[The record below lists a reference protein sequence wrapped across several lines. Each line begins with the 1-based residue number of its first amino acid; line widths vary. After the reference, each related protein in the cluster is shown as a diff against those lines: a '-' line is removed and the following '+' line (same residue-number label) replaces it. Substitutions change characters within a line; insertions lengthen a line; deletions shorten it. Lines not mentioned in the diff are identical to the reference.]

1 MSSTASTATTRSR
14 SLRAKSKLHLCR
26 TTIASEAQQSRSR
39 RRPTSLWIATSLRS
53 SRFHSNAVCPGV
65 PILKFC
71 APSQGPRPCNSLSAS
86 SGIVGGADAGGTPA
100 RRSVCPS
107 TSNSRLGR
115 KSPVAQGMG
124 RVETMEARYVGVD
137 VSKDRLDVHVLPEG
151 AAFAVARD
159 GKGLAEL
166 VERLSALQP
175 QRIAVEATG
184 GFETIVAAALAGAS
198 LPLVI
203 VNPAQVRHFAQA
215 LGRRAKTDPIDA
227 SMIARFVEA
236 TKPDL
241 HPLADEAAQLLAD
254 LVARRRQI
262 IEMIVAERN
271 RERRVHFKR
280 IHKSIVRLIAA
291 LEKELSEIDAEI
303 DASVRGSPAWRE
315 KEDLFASVPGVG
327 PITARALIAELPEL
341 GTLDGKRIA
350 SLAGLAPFTRQSGQW
365 KGKAMIAGGRK
376 SVRSALFL
384 ASLPA
389 CRHNPV
395 LKAFRQ
401 RLIDAGKPKMLVAIA
416 AARKLLT
423 ILNAILRDK
432 QPWRPETA

>member
-1 MSSTASTATTRSR
+1 
-14 SLRAKSKLHLCR
+14 
-26 TTIASEAQQSRSR
+26 
-39 RRPTSLWIATSLRS
+39 
-53 SRFHSNAVCPGV
+53 
-65 PILKFC
+65 
-71 APSQGPRPCNSLSAS
+71 
-86 SGIVGGADAGGTPA
+86 
-100 RRSVCPS
+100 
-107 TSNSRLGR
+107 
-115 KSPVAQGMG
+115 
-124 RVETMEARYVGVD
+124 MEARYVGVD

-166 VERLSALQP
+166 VARLSALQP
-175 QRIAVEATG
+175 ERIAVEARG
-184 GFETIVAAALAGAS
+184 GFETVVAAALAGAS

-241 HPLADEAAQLLAD
+241 RPLADEATQLLAD

-262 IEMIVAERN
+262 IEMQIIEMIVAERN
-271 RERRVHFKR
+271 REKRVVVRRIR
-280 IHKSIVRLIAA
+280 NSIARLIAA
-291 LEKELSEIDAEI
+291 LEKELAEIDAEI

-315 KEDLFASVPGVG
+315 KEDLLASVPGVG
-327 PITARALIAELPEL
+327 PITARTLIAELPEL

-365 KGKAMIAGGRK
+365 TGKAMIAGGRK

-384 ASLPA
+384 ASLVA

-401 RLIDAGKPKMLVAIA
+401 RLIDAGKPKMLIAIA

-432 QPWRPETA
+432 QPWRPENA